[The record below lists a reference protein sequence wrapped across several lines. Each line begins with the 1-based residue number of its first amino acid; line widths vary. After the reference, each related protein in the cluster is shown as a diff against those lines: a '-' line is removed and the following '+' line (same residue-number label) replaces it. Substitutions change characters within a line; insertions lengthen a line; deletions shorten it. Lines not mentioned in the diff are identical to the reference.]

1 MKRLSIIILC
11 LLACASVPSFGQRVV
26 FIGDSVTDGGWGRS
40 SDLGRPTAERNLTD
54 LNHIYGHSYMMLCA
68 SHYEA
73 SQPERG
79 LEFFNR
85 GISGDDL
92 ARIEARWDDDVLA
105 MRPDVLSV
113 LVGINDTYLHVR
125 NHAGEEFDFDG
136 WESRYRALLD
146 RARDE
151 NPELR
156 IMLGTPFIA
165 RVGRNGAADNYLRC
179 ERITHR
185 LAEIVCRVAADIGAV
200 AVRYDEMFA
209 RLSFQYPAVPMSHW
223 IWDGI
228 HPTAAGHRKMADMW
242 IAEFDRL
249 NAFWSAGEIIFR
261 DEFDSGSM
269 LPDTAVWRPCTY
281 AHNAWSQHFR
291 YVEPYENVRIE
302 NGCLVLT
309 ARLDDGHYKN
319 AGIRTR
325 HGFEGN
331 TRLMVRA
338 RLDKRV
344 RGAFPAIW
352 QMPVGGR
359 PWPESGEVDVMEWVQ
374 GTPDAVYQT
383 IHTSYN
389 MKHSLTGDTG
399 STNVT
404 RDFDV
409 TQYHVYAADRTDDAV
424 IFYIDGVETGRY
436 ENLHDEEEA
445 IQFPFCLSPFDIILN
460 YSLGGY
466 LDGRPTWPGLIDD
479 NDLPGEMWVDWVRV
493 MKL

>member
-1 MKRLSIIILC
+1 MKRLFVFC
-11 LLACASVPSFGQRVV
+11 LLMSVAVAASAQRVV

-68 SHYEA
+68 SHYES

-92 ARIEARWDDDVLA
+92 ARIEARWEGDALA
-105 MRPDVLSV
+105 MRPDVLSL

-125 NHAGEEFDFDG
+125 NHAGEEFDFAE
-136 WESRYRALLD
+136 WESRYRSLLD
-146 RARDE
+146 RARAV
-151 NPELR
+151 NPDLR

-185 LAEIVCRVAADIGAV
+185 LAEIVCRIAADYGAE

-209 RLSFQYPAVPMSHW
+209 QLPARYPSVPMKHW

-228 HPTAAGHRKMADMW
+228 HPTAAGHRLMADMW
-242 IAEFDRL
+242 IEKFDALTSREPSGTL
-249 NAFWSAGEIIFR
+249 IFS
-261 DEFDSGSM
+261 DEFDSQ
-269 LPDTAVWRPCTY
+269 PDPSVWQPCRY
-281 AHNAWSQHFR
+281 SRNAWAQHFKH
-291 YVEPYENVRIE
+291 VRGYGDVGIE

-309 ARLDDGHYKN
+309 VRKDDGIYKN
-319 AGIRTR
+319 AGLRTR
-325 HGFEGN
+325 QGFPCN
-331 TRLMVRA
+331 TRVMVRA

-344 RGAFPAIW
+344 KGGFPAIW

-359 PWPESGEVDVMEWVQ
+359 AWPQSGEVDIMEWVQ
-374 GTPDAVYQT
+374 STPDAVYQT
-383 IHTSYN
+383 VHTSYLR
-389 MKHSLTGDTG
+389 KHSPSGDTG

-404 RDFDV
+404 DDFDV
-409 TQYHVYAADRTDDAV
+409 TQFHVYSADRTPEAV
-424 IFYIDGVETGRY
+424 IFYIDGVETGRC
-436 ENLHDEEEA
+436 ENLHDEEED
-445 IQFPFCLSPFDIILN
+445 IQFPFCSRPFDIIIN
-460 YSLGGY
+460 YSLGGE
-466 LDGRPTWPGLIDD
+466 LDGMRTWPGPIDD
-479 NDLPGEMWVDWVRV
+479 DDLPGRMIVDWVRV
-493 MKL
+493 YRL